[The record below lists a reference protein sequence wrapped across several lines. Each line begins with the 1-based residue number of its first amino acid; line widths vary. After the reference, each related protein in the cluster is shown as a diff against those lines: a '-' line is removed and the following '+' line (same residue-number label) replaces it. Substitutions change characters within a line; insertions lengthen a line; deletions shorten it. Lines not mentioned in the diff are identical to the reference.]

1 MGLKQDFVLRRLE
14 DQGRFLAK
22 LILGKDEVN
31 YELPEYEAMDNEVDR
46 LYRKILSMADAG
58 KINEAENLF
67 VEELETGDQRMFEMG
82 ISFYLHLAHMDEEF
96 LEDHQYTREEIG
108 EGMASLAEDFGVSGF
123 EISMGQ

>member
-22 LILGKDEVN
+22 LILGKDEAS

-46 LYRKILSMADAG
+46 LYRKILALADEG

-67 VEELETGDQRMFEMG
+67 IEELETGDQRMFEMG

-96 LEDHQYTREEIG
+96 LEDHQYTREEIAD
-108 EGMASLAEDFGVSGF
+108 GMESLAEDFGVSGF
-123 EISMGQ
+123 GINMGQ